1 MSIRLEDGKIR
12 IVGRCRIEEAE
23 TLLAL
28 LLEENGRTVDLSA
41 AGPLH
46 AAVVQILLAAKPV
59 VASAPDDPFL
69 CAHVLPLLEAVPVS
83 SSSAYR

>member
-1 MSIRLEDGKIR
+1 MSVHLEEGKIR
-12 IVGRCRIEEAE
+12 IEGRCRIEEAE

-28 LLEENGRTVDLSA
+28 LLEDSGRAVDLST

-59 VASAPDDPFL
+59 ISAAPDDPFL
-69 CAHVLPLLEAVPVS
+69 CAHVLPLLEAVPGS
-83 SSSAYR
+83 SGSAYR